1 MPDPKDDAELLEW
14 FAAEHRCTVYT
25 DVPVTGPQLAPW
37 SPGCSPRF
45 ATIAVFPGSAAVRPF
60 DREMFEA
67 ALVTTH
73 DLTLLAARGY
83 ADRTV
88 FGQIVSRSA
97 YFRRTWEPTSTFK
110 QIALVRAGSGPSN
123 VAPAYEAAGFTIM
136 APPSPDD
143 DAPAGRGPGRN
154 DPWEHPGHGEDEM
167 LHALWNRREHHG
179 WWLAEVPVGFRG
191 THNDGGS
198 RRIDAVVVGSPEPR
212 HSAGGLDLE
221 EFGEVVAQGV
231 PVELIEAKKNL
242 NADTIGQLLCG
253 ADLFSRSWPGHGT
266 ITLTACVRRPGDEAV
281 QWLFDEHDIAVEVVA

>member
-25 DVPVTGPQLAPW
+25 DVPVTGPELAPW

-110 QIALVRAGSGPSN
+110 QIGVS
-123 VAPAYEAAGFTIM
+123 V
-136 APPSPDD
+136 PDR
-143 DAPAGRGPGRN
+143 RGQR
-154 DPWEHPGHGEDEM
+154 E
-167 LHALWNRREHHG
+167 RR
-179 WWLAEVPVGFRG
+179 R
-191 THNDGGS
+191 
-198 RRIDAVVVGSPEPR
+198 
-212 HSAGGLDLE
+212 
-221 EFGEVVAQGV
+221 
-231 PVELIEAKKNL
+231 
-242 NADTIGQLLCG
+242 
-253 ADLFSRSWPGHGT
+253 
-266 ITLTACVRRPGDEAV
+266 
-281 QWLFDEHDIAVEVVA
+281 